1 MIYAVISIPLSGKLD
16 NVIDFCFDWNIR
28 DICCLT
34 WNFRGLMP
42 FAFDNITEET
52 GHVLVP

>member
-28 DICCLT
+28 EICCLT